1 MAGSMEN
8 SREAAR
14 STNIEGAELPGG
26 SRASCENH
34 EGPDTVSVARPLPSD
49 RLYRSTDLSNLPF
62 TTTADLQ
69 PVDGLIGQQRALD
82 AINFGTRID
91 KAGFNLFVTGP
102 HGAAMHEAVKA
113 VLLEEARTRP
123 SPSDWIYLNNFQD
136 ADKPIA
142 IELPAGRARK
152 FAAATHEL
160 IDDLK
165 TALPAVFQS
174 EDYQTRRSAIDDSF
188 QKKQGEAFSTLRDK
202 AAAKSIVIVRTP
214 FGFALAPAENDQVV
228 PPDQFHAWPEA
239 KRKSVQEVIQV
250 LEKELEH
257 IVHQIPQWERD
268 RRDEIRKLNRETA
281 KFAVDQQIDET
292 KAEFADLPKIIEH
305 IERVRTDLIDNVA
318 PFIVKSE
325 DETNDSNDSRPGNPF
340 DRYEVNV
347 LVGADSGNPGAPVI
361 EELHPTLGNLVGR
374 IDYVSTRG
382 VLITNFRLIK
392 AGAMHRAN
400 GGYLLVDV
408 RNLLTEPFSWM
419 ALKRTIRQKE
429 IKIEDVARF
438 LGVTSTVSL
447 EPDPIPLKVKVVLF
461 GDRLLYF
468 LLVAL
473 DPEVGQHFKVLA
485 DFENDIERSP
495 QNEELLARLIASI
508 AQRDGLKPF
517 DREAVSLALEHAAR
531 LAEHADKLTLLVEQL
546 ARRIE

>member
-1 MAGSMEN
+1 
-8 SREAAR
+8 
-14 STNIEGAELPGG
+14 
-26 SRASCENH
+26 
-34 EGPDTVSVARPLPSD
+34 
-49 RLYRSTDLSNLPF
+49 
-62 TTTADLQ
+62 
-69 PVDGLIGQQRALD
+69 
-82 AINFGTRID
+82 
-91 KAGFNLFVTGP
+91 
-102 HGAAMHEAVKA
+102 MHEAVKA

-188 QKKQGEAFSTLRDK
+188 QKKQGEAFSALRDK

-325 DETNDSNDSRPGNPF
+325 DETN
-340 DRYEVNV
+340 
-347 LVGADSGNPGAPVI
+347 
-361 EELHPTLGNLVGR
+361 EL
-374 IDYVSTRG
+374 
-382 VLITNFRLIK
+382 
-392 AGAMHRAN
+392 
-400 GGYLLVDV
+400 
-408 RNLLTEPFSWM
+408 E
-419 ALKRTIRQKE
+419 
-429 IKIEDVARF
+429 
-438 LGVTSTVSL
+438 
-447 EPDPIPLKVKVVLF
+447 
-461 GDRLLYF
+461 
-468 LLVAL
+468 
-473 DPEVGQHFKVLA
+473 
-485 DFENDIERSP
+485 
-495 QNEELLARLIASI
+495 
-508 AQRDGLKPF
+508 
-517 DREAVSLALEHAAR
+517 
-531 LAEHADKLTLLVEQL
+531 
-546 ARRIE
+546 